1 MSMYR
6 RNMNEAIEHKVQE
19 LSPREPQK
27 EKREKSMLRSLI
39 FLFVIAAIAATVADL
54 RREPVID
61 EGASAFLA
69 QAEQVMDAAKPD
81 LWLGDMSTEDL
92 MQRGN
97 WSTMAD
103 YPRATLEDVT
113 KKLLGT
119 PAVVYDWSGLKME
132 EIDRWWKAWKVQTS
146 QVDLNDYLA
155 DAAAKLVEEQNLP
168 GLKSGFWLAV
178 TPDGSQYILTTVGE
192 QWAICPADDL
202 R

>member
-6 RNMNEAIEHKVQE
+6 RNINEATDQKVQE

-27 EKREKSMLRSLI
+27 EKREKSMMRSLI
-39 FLFVIAAIAATVADL
+39 FLFVIAAIAATVADF

-61 EGASAFLA
+61 EGLSDFIV

-81 LWLGDMSTEDL
+81 LWLGDMSPEEL
-92 MQRGN
+92 LQQGN
-97 WSTMAD
+97 WSTIAD
-103 YPRATLEDVT
+103 YPRSTLEDVA

-119 PAVVYDWSGLKME
+119 PAVVYDWNGLKME
-132 EIDRWWKAWKVQTS
+132 EIDRLWKAWETQAS
-146 QVDLNDYLA
+146 QADLNAYLA

-168 GLKSGFWLAV
+168 GLKSGLWLAV
-178 TPDGSQYILTTVGE
+178 TPDGSRYILMTVGE
-192 QWAICPADDL
+192 QWAICPADAL

>member
-27 EKREKSMLRSLI
+27 EKREKSMMRSLI
-39 FLFVIAAIAATVADL
+39 FLFVIAAIAATVADF

-61 EGASAFLA
+61 EGLSAFIA
-69 QAEQVMDAAKPD
+69 QAEQVMDAVKPD
-81 LWLGDMSTEDL
+81 LWLGTMAAEDL
-92 MQRGN
+92 MQQGN
-97 WSTMAD
+97 WSTIAD

-119 PAVVYDWSGLKME
+119 PAVVYDWNGLKME
-132 EIDRWWKAWKVQTS
+132 AIDRLWKAWEAQTS
-146 QVDLNDYLA
+146 QADLDAYLA

-168 GLKSGFWLAV
+168 GLKSGLWLAV

-192 QWAICPADDL
+192 QWAICSMDDL

>member
-27 EKREKSMLRSLI
+27 EKREKSMLRSLV
-39 FLFVIAAIAATVADL
+39 FVFIIAAIAATVADL

-132 EIDRWWKAWKVQTS
+132 EIDRWWKAWKVQAS
-146 QVDLNDYLA
+146 QADLNAYLA